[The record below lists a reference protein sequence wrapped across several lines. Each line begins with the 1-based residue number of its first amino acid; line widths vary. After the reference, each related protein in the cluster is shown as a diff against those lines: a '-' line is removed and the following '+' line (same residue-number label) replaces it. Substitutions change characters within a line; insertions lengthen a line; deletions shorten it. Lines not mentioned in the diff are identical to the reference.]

1 MPKGLELVHE
11 DETGVYFA
19 YPSFMFGAVAL
30 VGWVS
35 TVLALFFVDG
45 VRRWAYVTMMSLLGG
60 VGTWGGF
67 WREDV
72 YLDIIHRRY
81 CRRRGF
87 WPGLKKLEGSFEE
100 IPGIFLARETR
111 QFRYRVYT
119 VWAVRLALPG
129 EKEGLTILSFDDE
142 NEASRRLEALSLKLH
157 LRVTDSPGSRVQ
169 HEGHS
174 ELA

>member
-1 MPKGLELVHE
+1 
-11 DETGVYFA
+11 
-19 YPSFMFGAVAL
+19 MFGAVAL

-35 TVLALFFVDG
+35 TVLSLFYLDG

-60 VGTWGGF
+60 VGTCAGL

-87 WPGLKKLEGSFEE
+87 CWTGVGTLEGSFEE
-100 IPGIFLARETR
+100 ISGIFLARETR

-119 VWAVRLALPG
+119 VWAVRLGLPG

-142 NEASRRLEALSLKLH
+142 NEAFRRLEALSSKLH
-157 LRVTDSPGSRVQ
+157 LRVIDSPGWTISTP
-169 HEGHS
+169 
-174 ELA
+174 